1 MIAIPSIPSDVRIT
15 PQGMLRDEAHPAH
28 SGNGLFLLSLIENK
42 IHDSTPGKRYFR
54 TLFSNY
60 LRKLAAL
67 GEPSGSDLTVFYLQ
81 ARPNESE
88 TSFQVLSAPPITGS
102 EYFDAGLLSRFYQDF
117 EEALQERFTASKG
130 TFTEFMRSLS
140 PAWKD
145 VGKVAFHLA
154 ENKGDPSGNLPFAFM
169 ASFIWK
175 AEGDKPKHL
184 PLAAAL
190 KAYAGQPQAL
200 ETLLAP
206 IQNAAGKS
214 PLIRQLLESRR
225 IFQPAAWSS
234 QEAYAFLQDIPR
246 FEEANIV
253 VRIVNLWKTTPAK
266 AKVSVT
272 LDVQKK
278 GLFGA
283 DALLN
288 FSVGISLGGETLT
301 PAEIEEL
308 LHSQGGLVRIKG
320 QWTSAEPEKIA
331 ALLEQWQEA
340 ERLARLEGLSIAAGL
355 RLLAGA
361 DLQPGKVGPPMDQD
375 CCSFEASGE
384 LKNLLQ
390 DLRNPAEIP
399 LPELPGNLGQ
409 VLRPY
414 QFDGVKYLWR
424 TSSLGLGTCLADDM
438 GLGKTLQVLALIK
451 LWKESGALQKLPV
464 LLVLPATLL
473 ANWKNESARFTPDLR
488 LVTLHASAMEKKEWS
503 EFEEDAEA
511 YLSQF
516 DLALVTYGMLPRLP
530 KLAELDFPAVIADEA
545 QAIKNPV
552 SKQSRA
558 VRSLHARQRIALT
571 GTPVENR
578 LADLWSIFDF
588 VNPGLLGTLKHFLDF
603 SKKLGN
609 DYTPLRKLT
618 QPFIL
623 RRLKTDRRIITDLPD
638 KTEVKVYC
646 TLSKRQAAL
655 YQNCVE
661 EMQRAI
667 QQEQDGIRR
676 KGIVLGFLMRFKQ
689 ICNHPAHFLG
699 NGDYTPEDAG
709 KFLRLGEL
717 IESIASRQE
726 KLLIFT
732 QFREMT
738 QALHDHL
745 QNCFGHSGL
754 ILHGG
759 TPVKERAELVRTFQE
774 DDSIPFFVLSLKAA
788 GTGLNL
794 TAANHVIHFDR
805 WWNPAVEN
813 QASDRAFRIGQ
824 KRNVLIHKFICKG
837 TLEEKIDE
845 LIMGKQNLADELLNE
860 GAEKL
865 LTQMTND
872 ELLHFVQLD
881 SKQLE

>member
-1 MIAIPSIPSDVRIT
+1 MIAIPPSQSDVRIT
-15 PQGMLRDEAHPAH
+15 PQGFLRDDSHPENP
-28 SGNGLFLLSLIENK
+28 GNGLLLLSLIAAPV
-42 IHDSTPGKRYFR
+42 DDGTPGKLYFR
-54 TLFSNY
+54 KLFSNY
-60 LRKLAAL
+60 LRKLAAFV
-67 GEPSGSDLTVFYLQ
+67 EPSGRDLSALFEQ
-81 ARPNESE
+81 SRPNESE
-88 TSFQVLSAPPITGS
+88 TAFQVLSAPPMTGA
-102 EYFDAGLLSRFYQDF
+102 EYFDAALLYRFYHEF
-117 EEALQERFTASKG
+117 NEVLQQKFNASQG
-130 TFTEFMRSLS
+130 TFTDFMRSLS
-140 PAWKD
+140 PACKD

-154 ENKGDPSGNLPFAFM
+154 ENKGDSSGILPFAFM
-169 ASFIWK
+169 ASFIWR
-175 AEGDKPKHL
+175 ADGDKPKHL

-190 KAYAGQPQAL
+190 KAYAGKPQAL

-214 PLIRQLLESRR
+214 PLIRKLLESRR

-234 QEAYAFLQDIPR
+234 REAYDFLQEIPL

-253 VRIVNLWKTTPAK
+253 VRIVNLWKTTPPK

-272 LDVQKK
+272 LDITKK
-278 GLFGA
+278 GMFGA

-301 PAEIEEL
+301 PEEIEEL
-308 LHSQGGLVRIKG
+308 LHSQGGLVRIRG
-320 QWTSAEPEKIA
+320 QWTAAEPEKIA
-331 ALLEQWQEA
+331 VLLEQWQEA
-340 ERLARLEGLSIAAGL
+340 ERMARLEGMSIADGL

-361 DLQPGKVGPPMDQD
+361 DLKPGNIPSSSDRD
-375 CCSFEASGE
+375 YCSFEPSGE
-384 LKNLLQ
+384 FKNLLQ
-390 DLRNPAEIP
+390 DLRNPAAIP
-399 LPELPGNLGQ
+399 LPDLPGNLRQ
-409 VLRPY
+409 ILRPY
-414 QFDGVKYLWR
+414 QYDGVKYLWR

-438 GLGKTLQVLALIK
+438 GLGKTLQVLALIE
-451 LWKESGALQKLPV
+451 LWKNSGMLRSLPI

-473 ANWKNESARFTPDLR
+473 ANWKNESTRFTPGLKI
-488 LVTLHASAMEKKEWS
+488 VTLHASAMEKKEWS
-503 EFEEDAEA
+503 HFENDPEA

-530 KLAELDFPAVIADEA
+530 KLSELNFPAVIADEA
-545 QAIKNPV
+545 QAIKNPT

-558 VRSLHARQRIALT
+558 VRSLRARQRIALT

-603 SKKLGN
+603 SKKLAN

-655 YQNCVE
+655 YLNCVE
-661 EMQRAI
+661 EMKRAI
-667 QQEQDGIRR
+667 QEEQEGIRR

-699 NGDYTPEDAG
+699 TGDFAPEDAG
-709 KFLRLGEL
+709 KFLRLAEL

-732 QFREMT
+732 QFRELT

-745 QNCFGHSGL
+745 QNCFGQPGL

-759 TPVKERAELVRTFQE
+759 TPVKERAELVRHFQE
-774 DDSIPFFVLSLKAA
+774 DDSVPFFVLSLKAA

-837 TLEEKIDE
+837 TLEEKIDAM
-845 LIMGKQNLADELLNE
+845 IMEKQSLADELLNE

-872 ELLHFVQLD
+872 ELLNFVRLD
-881 SKQLE
+881 IKQME